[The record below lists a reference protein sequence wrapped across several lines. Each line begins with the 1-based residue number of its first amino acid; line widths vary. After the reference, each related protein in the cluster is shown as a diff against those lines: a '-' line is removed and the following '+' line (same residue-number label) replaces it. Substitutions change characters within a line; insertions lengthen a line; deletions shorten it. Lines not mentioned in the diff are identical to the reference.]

1 MNGKIV
7 IVDCFKFVKMGTIN
21 FWFNSVNGKDVKEE
35 GDDKEIGF
43 SGFEITKKI
52 RELFFCTIHSIVI
65 QTCAF

>member
-1 MNGKIV
+1 
-7 IVDCFKFVKMGTIN
+7 MGTIN

-52 RELFFCTIHSIVI
+52 LELFFCTIHSIVI